1 MKAKYLPG
9 FQISIFLIFII
20 IPVVAYSQ
28 GKQAN
33 FWYFGRHVGLNFNI
47 GSPPPTVLSDGMII
61 NDQPEFNGTAT
72 ISDSNG
78 SLLFY
83 SDGRTIWNRSHNVM
97 LNGSEMGWYSTQG
110 AMIVPDPA
118 NPDLYYFFNFDWNGS
133 LSPYNFQYSVIDMTL
148 DNGLGGV
155 VANKKA
161 ILLVENTTT
170 HLSAVFHENG
180 EDIWVVTHG
189 LNDNTFYSF
198 LISEGGVNINAQTS
212 NAGTI
217 CDSQTGYMKI
227 SPNGK
232 KIAISEFHSLA
243 YISFFDVMDF
253 HNENGTITDASIVH
267 NPIGGFG
274 LEFSPDNSKLYSN
287 PGDVYFCQYNLDAGS
302 PDEILQSQVQLALEN
317 LAPGALQLGPD
328 GKIYCTLDDHF
339 IGIIHNPNF
348 VGLACNFERNA
359 IEVIDGTQVYQGLP
373 SFIQTYLNDP
383 EYSTTQHCFGQPTQ
397 FTMGSTNGIDSVY
410 WKFKDFGNMP
420 NDTSSQFNPS
430 YTFSTPG
437 TYYPELTVWSGLL
450 PPKTVKDTVVIYPL
464 PSPDLGNDTLFCP
477 EGAINFT
484 LNVLNGGPGEQYYWN
499 NDFSPGQPPS
509 FLVSDTGYYRVRVKA
524 NGCSGNDTIHVGRYP
539 EPLLV
544 NPGLA
549 LPAHCGASDGAVT
562 GVAISFGYSYTVSW
576 KDGSD
581 NPVGNALEL
590 QNIPSGA
597 YTLQLTFGSSCI
609 RPFGPYIVQDIG
621 GPEIQSAIPTED
633 HCNQG
638 LGTITITPLI
648 GSVNDY
654 SFSLNGGPFIQN
666 GGLFTGLVPDNYSVM
681 IKDPFDCI
689 GSYPN
694 NPVVVQ
700 NIPGPQI
707 TNIIPVNETGGNGQ
721 GSITIYADGINLS
734 YALNNGTPQPANYF
748 GNLSEGL
755 YTLTVTDEYGCSK
768 DTSVVLQN
776 LQGNYLIAMAE
787 GDTTCLNAA
796 ANSGIRV
803 SHVNGVKD
811 LKATLNYDGSRVRCI
826 YFNDS
831 LPGIT
836 GIVYPSLSQIVLE
849 WHGNSAIT
857 SNDTL
862 TLGELIFE
870 TLQSGLADVNWQ
882 STPGTVFTDENGDT
896 IHPDFI
902 PGIIQV
908 HELPQ
913 VTLSALPT
921 LCEGDSLNL
930 ITTITGG
937 TGPMNVQWNTPQ
949 GAYSGSNIRIENSLP
964 EHSGKYSFTVIDRFH
979 CEDTASI
986 DISIIPTPR
995 ANFPKVNDTI
1005 WYESTYELQAP
1016 EGYYSYQWST
1026 GDTTY
1031 YIQVTQEG
1039 AYSVMIQTEEGC
1051 ENLESVMM
1059 MDGIVPIAVPN
1070 AFTPNEDGLNDTFKP
1085 VVNIELVKQFSMS
1098 IYNQWGQRIFETNSV
1113 GNSWSGKDAQPGVY
1127 NWVISYSNRIG
1138 KMFQMKGVV
1147 TIIQ

>member
-1 MKAKYLPG
+1 MKAIPLHKL
-9 FQISIFLIFII
+9 SFLLLLLLVPII
-20 IPVVAYSQ
+20 TYSQ

-33 FWYFGRHVGLNFNI
+33 YWYFGYHAGLNFNT
-47 GSPPPTVLSDGMII
+47 GSPPPTVLSDGMTFA
-61 NDQPEFNGTAT
+61 DSPELNGSAS
-72 ISDSNG
+72 ISDPEGN
-78 SLLFY
+78 LLFY
-83 SDGRTIWNRSHNVM
+83 SDGRTIWNKNHAVM
-97 LNGSEMGWYSTQG
+97 LNGSEIGWYSTQG
-110 AMIVPDPA
+110 AIMVPDPV
-118 NPDLYYFFNFDWNGS
+118 NSHLYYCFNFGLDS
-133 LSPYNFQYSVIDMTL
+133 SIYAQMNFQYSVIDINL
-148 DNGLGGV
+148 DGGLGGV
-155 VANKKA
+155 VADKKS

-170 HLSAVFHENG
+170 HLSAVFHKNK

-189 LNDNTFYSF
+189 LSDNKFYSF
-198 LISEGGVNINAQTS
+198 LISAGGLNLTPKTS
-212 NAGTI
+212 NAGTT
-217 CDSQTGYMKI
+217 CDSNTGYMKI

-232 KIAISEFHSLA
+232 KIGFTQYGSSTYA
-243 YISFFDVMDF
+243 SFLNLLDF
-253 HNENGTITDASIVH
+253 NNEDGTVSDANQVFIDITSMGI
-267 NPIGGFG
+267 
-274 LEFSPDNSKLYSN
+274 EFSPDNTKLYVN
-287 PGDVYFCQYNLDAGS
+287 GGYINFFQYDLLAGT
-302 PDEILQSQVQLALEN
+302 PEQIIQSRVQLTN
-317 LAPGALQLGPD
+317 DYMHDGALQLGPD
-328 GKIYCTLDDHF
+328 GKIYCATNSHY
-339 IGIIHNPNF
+339 IGIIHNPNAL
-348 VGLACNFERNA
+348 GTACNFVWHA
-359 IEVIDGTQVYQGLP
+359 IEVTDGTQIYEGLP
-373 SFIQTYLNDP
+373 SFIQSYLNDP
-383 EYSTTQHCFGQPTQ
+383 EYTTTQHCFGQPTQ

-410 WKFKDFGNMP
+410 WNFKDFGNIP
-420 NDTSSQFNPS
+420 NDTSTLFNPA
-430 YTFSTPG
+430 YTFSAPG

-450 PPKTVKDTVVIYPL
+450 PPKTVKDTVVIYAL
-464 PSPDLGNDTLFCP
+464 PSPDLGKDTLFCP
-477 EGAINFT
+477 EGPINFS
-484 LNVLNGGPGEQYYWN
+484 LNVLNATSGEQYYWN

-539 EPLLV
+539 EPSLV
-544 NPGLA
+544 NSGQPV
-549 LPAHCGASDGAVT
+549 PAHCGASDGAVT
-562 GVAISFGYSYTVSW
+562 GAAISFGYTYTLSW
-576 KDGSD
+576 KDGSG
-581 NPVGNALEL
+581 NTVGNALEL

-597 YTLQLTFGSSCI
+597 YTMQVIYGANCI
-609 RPFGPYIVQDIG
+609 SEFGPYIIQDIG

-633 HCNQG
+633 HCSQG
-638 LGTITITPLI
+638 LGTITITPLT

-654 SFSLNGGPFIQN
+654 SYSINGGPFIQN
-666 GGLFTGLVPDNYSVM
+666 GGVFTGLTPGNYSVM
-681 IKDPFDCI
+681 IKDPFDCV

-721 GSITIYADGINLS
+721 GSITLYANGINLT

-768 DTSVVLQN
+768 DTTVILQN

-882 STPGTVFTDENGDT
+882 SAPGTVFTDESGDT

-913 VTLSALPT
+913 VTLRGVPT

-937 TGPMNVQWNTPQ
+937 TGPMNLQWNTPQ
-949 GAYSGSNIRIENSLP
+949 GIYPGSNIQIGNSLP

-979 CEDTASI
+979 CIDTANI
-986 DISIIPTPR
+986 DITVIATPK
-995 ANFPKVNDTI
+995 ANFHTQNDTI
-1005 WYESTYELQAP
+1005 WYQSTYQLQAP

-1031 YIQVTQEG
+1031 YIQVTKEG
-1039 AYSVMIQTEEGC
+1039 EYSVMIQTEEGC
-1051 ENLESVMM
+1051 KNLESVVM
-1059 MDGIVPIAVPN
+1059 MDGMVPIAVPN
-1070 AFTPNEDGLNDTFKP
+1070 AFTPNGDGLNDTFKP
-1085 VVNIELVKQFSMS
+1085 VVNVELVKQFSMS
-1098 IYNQWGQRIFETNSV
+1098 IYNKWGQRIFETTNTSK
-1113 GNSWSGKDAQPGVY
+1113 GWDGKDTQPGVY

-1147 TIIQ
+1147 TIIR

>member
-9 FQISIFLIFII
+9 FQISIFLILISNM
-20 IPVVAYSQ
+20 AYSQ

-33 FWYFGRHVGLNFNI
+33 NWYFGGQAGITFQQ
-47 GSPPPTVLSDGMII
+47 GSPPIALLDGQSIS
-61 NDQPEFNGTAT
+61 PSWTGTACM
-72 ISDSNG
+72 SDKDGN
-78 SLLFY
+78 LLFY
-83 SDGRTIWNRSHNVM
+83 SDGVTIWNKNHQIM
-97 LNGSEMGWYSTQG
+97 TNGSNMGSFSTQG
-110 AMIVPDPA
+110 AMIVQDPG
-118 NPDLYYFFNFDWNGS
+118 NENRYYFFNITTNM
-133 LSPYNFQYSVIDMTL
+133 PYSAYKLQYSVIDMT
-148 DNGLGGV
+148 NGLGEV
-155 VANKKA
+155 LPDNKS
-161 ILLVENTTT
+161 IFLYSNTSF
-170 HLSAVFHENG
+170 HLSAVKHENMN
-180 EDIWVVTHG
+180 DVWLVSHG
-189 LNDNTFYSF
+189 LGSNNFIAFKITSDSVFTQPK
-198 LISEGGVNINAQTS
+198 IS
-212 NAGTI
+212 NAGTPYLFE
-217 CDSQTGYMKI
+217 QGYMKF
-227 SPNGK
+227 SSDGK
-232 KIAISEFHSLA
+232 LIGVGN
-243 YISFFDVMDF
+243 FDQQLTEICHFDNTTGIVS
-253 HNENGTITDASIVH
+253 NQNVVTIPFRA
-267 NPIGGFG
+267 FG
-274 LEFSPDNSKLYSN
+274 VEFSPDNTKFYAQ
-287 PGDVYFCQYNLDAGS
+287 GGYQKFFQYDLLTNDPAQ
-302 PDEILQSQVQLALEN
+302 IIASQFLMTNELIIW
-317 LAPGALQLGPD
+317 GALQLGPD
-328 GKIYCTLDDHF
+328 GEIYVGHSGEYLSV
-339 IGIIHNPNF
+339 IHDPDKKGVF
-348 VGLACNFERNA
+348 CNFEYEA
-359 IEVIDGTQVYQGLP
+359 IYLEGRTYTEGLP
-373 SFIQTYLNDP
+373 VFMQSYMRNPVI
-383 EYSTTQHCFGQPTQ
+383 ETTQYCQGTPTQ
-397 FTMGSTNGIDSVY
+397 FSIVNTNGIDSVL
-410 WKFKDFGNMP
+410 WKFHDPGNNP
-420 NDTSSQFNPS
+420 NDTSTSFSPS
-430 YTFSTPG
+430 YIFSTAG
-437 TYYPELTVWSGLL
+437 TFYVELIAYSGNLHRIV
-450 PPKTVKDTVVIYPL
+450 TDTVIIYPL
-464 PSPDLGNDTLFCP
+464 PSPDLGKDTLFCP
-477 EGAINFT
+477 NTPINYT
-484 LNVLNGGPGEQYYWN
+484 LNVLNAGSGEQYYWN

-544 NPGLA
+544 SPGL
-549 LPAHCGASDGAVT
+549 PTSSHCGASDGAVT
-562 GVAISFGYSYTVSW
+562 GVDISFSYAYTVSW
-576 KDGSD
+576 KDGSG
-581 NPVGNALEL
+581 NSVGNALEL

-597 YTLQLTFGSSCI
+597 YTLQVIYGANCI
-609 RPFGPYIVQDIG
+609 SQFGPYIVQDIG

-638 LGTITITPLI
+638 LGTISVTPAT
-648 GSVNDY
+648 GNPNDY
-654 SFSLNGGPFIQN
+654 SYSINGGPFVQN
-666 GGLFTGLVPDNYSVM
+666 GGVFIGLTPDSYIVM
-681 IKDPFDCI
+681 IKDPFDCV

-707 TNIIPVNETGGNGQ
+707 TNIILVNETGGNGQ
-721 GSITIYADGINLS
+721 GSITIYANGINLT
-734 YALNNGTPQPANYF
+734 YALNNGTPQPGNFF
-748 GNLSEGL
+748 GDLSAGPFL
-755 YTLTVTDEYGCSK
+755 ISVTDEFGCNT
-768 DTSVVLQN
+768 DTTVVLQN

-857 SNDTL
+857 SNDTI

-870 TLQSGLADVNWQ
+870 TLQPGLADVNWQ
-882 STPGTVFTDENGDT
+882 SAPGTVFTDESGDT

-913 VTLSALPT
+913 VTLNNVPT

-937 TGPMNVQWNTPQ
+937 TGPMNLQWNTPQ
-949 GAYSGSNIRIENSLP
+949 GISTGSNIQIENSLP
-964 EHSGKYSFTVIDRFH
+964 AHSGKYSFKVSDRFH
-979 CEDTASI
+979 CADTANI
-986 DISIIPTPR
+986 DITVIPTPR

-1031 YIQVTQEG
+1031 YIQVTKEG
-1039 AYSVMIQTEEGC
+1039 EYSVMIQTEEGC

-1070 AFTPNEDGLNDTFKP
+1070 AFTPNADGLNDTFKP
-1085 VVNIELVKQFSMS
+1085 VVNVELVKQFNMS
-1098 IYNQWGQRIFETNSV
+1098 IYNKWGQRIFETTNV
-1113 GNSWSGKDAQPGVY
+1113 GNAWNGKDAQPGVY

-1147 TIIQ
+1147 TVIR